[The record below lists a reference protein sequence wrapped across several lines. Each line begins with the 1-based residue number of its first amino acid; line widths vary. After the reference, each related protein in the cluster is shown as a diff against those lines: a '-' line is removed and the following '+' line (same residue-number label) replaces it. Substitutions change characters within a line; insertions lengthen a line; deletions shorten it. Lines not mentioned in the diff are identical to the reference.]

1 MLVLTRKKDE
11 AIRIGEDILIKVVA
25 VDKNTV
31 RLGIEAPKELSILR
45 EELYEAIRE
54 ENRKATA
61 KPNESLLADLKE
73 QLSRT

>member
-11 AIRIGEDILIKVVA
+11 AIRIGDDILIKVIA

>member
-11 AIRIGEDILIKVVA
+11 AIRIGDDILIKVVA

-73 QLSRT
+73 QLSRA

>member
-61 KPNESLLADLKE
+61 KPNENLLADLKE

>member
-11 AIRIGEDILIKVVA
+11 AIRIGDDIVIKVVH

-31 RLGIEAPKELSILR
+31 RLGIEAPKDLSILR

-54 ENRKATA
+54 ENRKATVEA
-61 KPNESLLADLKE
+61 DESLLANLKAR
-73 QLSRT
+73 LTRS

>member
-11 AIRIGEDILIKVVA
+11 AIRIGDDILIKVVA

-31 RLGIEAPKELSILR
+31 RLGIEAPKDLSILR

-54 ENRKATA
+54 ENRKATVV
-61 KPNESLLADLKE
+61 PDTNLLADLKE